1 MQVDEDYNPTGELSD
16 RSAKKQYLVKLRL
29 REAEEL
35 RIKYLGAKLA
45 LAKKGDDSLNH
56 HGSRKTI
63 KAQSKQNQAEGR
75 VTYVFQ
81 ELDNANDKNSS
92 KGDKDEDGDSLSD
105 ILQQK
110 ERIRSLITP
119 DEDKSG
125 DKNSLGGKIGQL
137 GNKDGRSP
145 YQGAQLNVVSIN
157 HKKNGANP
165 VFDPQSNGEVPDKP
179 VQEKKE
185 GENSSG
191 PSPAPQIP
199 KDHSNF

>member
-1 MQVDEDYNPTGELSD
+1 M
-16 RSAKKQYLVKLRL
+16 
-29 REAEEL
+29 
-35 RIKYLGAKLA
+35 
-45 LAKKGDDSLNH
+45 
-56 HGSRKTI
+56 
-63 KAQSKQNQAEGR
+63 KQNQAEGP

-119 DEDKSG
+119 DEDKSEG
-125 DKNSLGGKIGQL
+125 KNSLGGKVGGQL
-137 GNKDGRSP
+137 GDKDSRSP

-165 VFDPQSNGEVPDKP
+165 IFDPQPNNDVPDKS
-179 VQEKKE
+179 VKDKKE
-185 GENSSG
+185 ESSG
-191 PSPAPQIP
+191 SGA
-199 KDHSNF
+199 